1 MLWKQIIS
9 SFLLYL
15 LSRLVGPSLS
25 PRFQKSMNTNLLFSL
40 PSFFPVHQTFS
51 SVRCTYLAAF
61 FLLVWLPIC
70 CFAHTVLK
78 YKEGWVQA
86 LCLLS
91 SKEVLPGPTM
101 LESNLRCPLLPHLW
115 LFLQQIKLWKS
126 FISQS
131 FLPLNYLGFVTC
143 LGSDHGWPI

>member
-86 LCLLS
+86 LCLFS